1 MKNMK
6 KLLLSALLL
15 LCGLAPAHAD
25 GHEEPITFDRLPQAA
40 QTSRMTSGSPES
52 TEAIPPEVERQARSM
67 SSARCASSFS
77 PSAKR
82 KAPPA

>member
-40 QTSRMTSGSPES
+40 QTLPENPIS
-52 TEAIPPEVERQARSM
+52 TR
-67 SSARCASSFS
+67 
-77 PSAKR
+77 
-82 KAPPA
+82 